1 MRLILDVWRSLL
13 AMCVYVYCL
22 RDKIPTLQ
30 HRSYSVGHLVKWL
43 PPYWCGFYAYIYA
56 YRALRSTFSY
66 ALTHILTHNAQQSH
80 NTHSHAHTRHALT
93 HLLHTDSYFGN
104 TLTHRDRKR
113 ERAAHDTPKR
123 NTLALFKVK
132 IGAHSMCGEMFI
144 QLSHRLDFVQVFE
157 RKRPHSRPP
166 IGWWFRLPPHRYQ
179 TLKYST
185 VNSAATE
192 YFGAA
197 TASGTLCACVN
208 EFLLIYFGLVR
219 LTDQPIDYRYQ
230 FYSEFGNVYFCA
242 MNDAQNRWSKLIT

>member
-30 HRSYSVGHLVKWL
+30 HRPYSVGHLVKWL

-66 ALTHILTHNAQQSH
+66 ALTHILTMLNRAT
-80 NTHSHAHTRHALT
+80 THTHTRTLAM
-93 HLLHTDSYFGN
+93 LLPICFTQIRISA
-104 TLTHRDRKR
+104 TLSHIETER

-166 IGWWFRLPPHRYQ
+166 IGWWSRLPPHR
-179 TLKYST
+179 
-185 VNSAATE
+185 
-192 YFGAA
+192 
-197 TASGTLCACVN
+197 
-208 EFLLIYFGLVR
+208 
-219 LTDQPIDYRYQ
+219 
-230 FYSEFGNVYFCA
+230 
-242 MNDAQNRWSKLIT
+242 